1 MMINRITLLYEFLE
15 KNKTYSIY
23 PANHTKLIV
32 KSMIID
38 IPKPYTCM
46 NIRKPPKYIYIYIYI
61 IVLSKHLV
69 NLCIQDMLKTI
80 KQFEKEQMI
89 KSISHDTKVN

>member
-1 MMINRITLLYEFLE
+1 MINRITLLYEFLE
-15 KNKTYSIY
+15 KKKTYSIY

-46 NIRKPPKYIYIYIYI
+46 NIGKPPKYI
-61 IVLSKHLV
+61 L
-69 NLCIQDMLKTI
+69 
-80 KQFEKEQMI
+80 
-89 KSISHDTKVN
+89 